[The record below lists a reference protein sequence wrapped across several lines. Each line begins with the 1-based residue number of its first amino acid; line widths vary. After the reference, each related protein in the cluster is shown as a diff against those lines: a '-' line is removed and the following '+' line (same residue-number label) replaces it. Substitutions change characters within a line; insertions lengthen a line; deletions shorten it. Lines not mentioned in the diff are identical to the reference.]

1 MSKCRNVFV
10 VGALI
15 VNTARAAPS
24 VPGRARHG
32 WAGLGRRAIAELREG
47 LPGNSGDP
55 VLSTCEGSVMGYLA
69 NRKASATI
77 VGLRDR
83 GITSADTY

>member
-15 VNTARAAPS
+15 VNTVGAAWS

-32 WAGLGRRAIAELREG
+32 WAGRGRRAIAEPREG
-47 LPGNSGDP
+47 LPGNLRDP
-55 VLSTCEGSVMGYLA
+55 ELSTCEGAVMGCLT

-77 VGLRDR
+77 LGLRDR
-83 GITSADTY
+83 GITSTDTY